1 MNISIFGIGYVGAV
15 SAACLARDGHEVIAV
30 DVNPEKVATIRNG
43 RSPIVEPGLEGLI
56 AEARRRD
63 RLSAT
68 TSTEEAVHGTDA
80 ATHGFGDSAVTTESA
95 PTFVP
100 ATAMPMT
107 RRARAPQTARL
118 RMFMASLAQRKQ
130 YQDRR

>member
-68 TSTEEAVHGTDA
+68 TST
-80 ATHGFGDSAVTTESA
+80 
-95 PTFVP
+95 
-100 ATAMPMT
+100 
-107 RRARAPQTARL
+107 
-118 RMFMASLAQRKQ
+118 
-130 YQDRR
+130 